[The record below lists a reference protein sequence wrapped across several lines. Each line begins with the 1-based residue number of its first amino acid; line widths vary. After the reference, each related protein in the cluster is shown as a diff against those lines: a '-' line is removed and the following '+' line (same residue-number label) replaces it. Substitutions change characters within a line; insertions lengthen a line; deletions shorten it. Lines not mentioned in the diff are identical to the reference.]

1 MANEKAKYIH
11 MKFIIVVLLTALL
24 GYAAPLYFAWWSF
37 AVTSFII
44 TLLIHQK
51 AFAAFAATFLGLF
64 LLWAI
69 MAMLIDSANN
79 HLLSQ
84 KVAML
89 LHLGSSSVLL
99 IFIAALIG
107 GLVSGFA
114 GLTGSLAVKKPITI
128 FR

>member
-1 MANEKAKYIH
+1 
-11 MKFIIVVLLTALL
+11 MKFIVVILLTALL

-44 TLLIHQK
+44 TLFIHQK

-84 KVAML
+84 KVATL
-89 LHLGSSSVLL
+89 LHLGSSSMVL
-99 IFIAALIG
+99 IFISALIG

-114 GLTGSLAVKKPITI
+114 GLTGSLAVKKPIII